1 MLLLVSEMGL
11 RLKATLDSPLL
22 LSLPCWASCASEA
35 PETEAEIRDL
45 EVVVFALCKKL
56 KHLVDDELSSSM
68 EACSLA
74 TDGLEMLRNEL
85 KGKEKVA

>member
-1 MLLLVSEMGL
+1 
-11 RLKATLDSPLL
+11 
-22 LSLPCWASCASEA
+22 
-35 PETEAEIRDL
+35 
-45 EVVVFALCKKL
+45 L

-74 TDGLEMLRNEL
+74 TNGLEMLRNEL